1 MTQVNDVRDAHV
13 ETTPAP
19 TVSPWQPLS
28 QPVFRMLWIATVVSN
43 VGSWMSDVGINWSM
57 LTLSADPLDIA
68 LVQAA
73 SSLPMFLFALP
84 SGVMADIVDRRK
96 YLLFSQLWVF
106 IAAAGLTV
114 LSFTGHVTPAV
125 LTVLSFTGHVTPA
138 VLLVATFLLSVG
150 AAMSSP
156 PFQAVVPDLVSKPEL
171 GAAVALNSL
180 GVNISRAIGPALGGF
195 LLSLAGPWMVFALN
209 ALSVVGVALKQLR
222 GRPAQAIQ
230 RLPPEHSLS
239 AGRSRTRYV
248 PAAPVLRNVLVRT
261 VAFFVFGSAGWALLP
276 LVARRELGLG
286 PAGYGVM
293 LACIGLGAIA
303 GAILLPRLRQRLN
316 ADRLMVAASLTFALT
331 MLALAFVRH
340 VWLLNL
346 FEFFTG
352 FAWIAVLSTLNL
364 GAQRSAARWVK
375 ARALAVYLTVFF
387 GSMTAG
393 SAIWGQIASRFG
405 TPTSLVVATLGMVLA
420 SATVFRWKL
429 GKDPDLNLDL
439 SGQPLDGVEID
450 LPNERGP
457 VLVSHE
463 YIIDPQN
470 TRAFLEAVHELR
482 RVRRRA
488 GAMSWAVYEDI
499 ERPGLFIET
508 FLMGSWIE
516 HLRQQERHTMNDLLL
531 QSRVLAFHQ
540 GTTSPAIRY
549 LVAPV

>member
-125 LTVLSFTGHVTPA
+125 L
-138 VLLVATFLLSVG
+138 LVATFLLSVG

-209 ALSVVGVALKQLR
+209 ALSVVGVAWVLWR
-222 GRPAQAIQ
+222 WRPAPSIQ
-230 RLPPEHSLS
+230 RLPPEHFFS
-239 AGRSRTRYV
+239 AVRSGIRYV
-248 PAAPVLRNVLVRT
+248 HAAPVLRNVLVRT

-316 ADRLMVAASLTFALT
+316 ADRLMVAASLVFALT

-439 SGQPLDGVEID
+439 SGQPLDGVEIN

-463 YIIDPQN
+463 YIIDPNN
-470 TRAFLEAVHELR
+470 TKAFLEAVHELR

>member
-13 ETTPAP
+13 ETTPA
-19 TVSPWQPLS
+19 VSPWQPLS

-106 IAAAGLTV
+106 IAAAGLTL
-114 LSFTGHVTPAV
+114 LSFTGHVTP
-125 LTVLSFTGHVTPA
+125 TVLLA
-138 VLLVATFLLSVG
+138 ATFLLSVG
-150 AAMSSP
+150 TAMSSP
-156 PFQAVVPDLVSKPEL
+156 PFQAIVPDLVSKPEL
-171 GAAVALNSL
+171 GSAVALNSL

-209 ALSVVGVALKQLR
+209 ALSVMGVAWVLWR
-222 GRPAQAIQ
+222 WRPAPSVQ
-230 RLPPEHSLS
+230 RLPPEHFFS
-239 AGRSRTRYV
+239 AVRSGIRYV
-248 PAAPVLRNVLVRT
+248 HAAPALRNVLVRT

-316 ADRLMVAASLTFALT
+316 ADRLMVAASLTFAIT

-340 VWLLNL
+340 FWLLNL

-393 SAIWGQIASRFG
+393 SAVWGQIASQFG
-405 TPTSLVVATLGMVLA
+405 TPASLVVATLGMVLA
-420 SATVFRWKL
+420 SMTVFRWKL
-429 GKDPDLNLDL
+429 EKDPDLNLDL
-439 SGQPLDGVEID
+439 SGQPLDGVEIE

-470 TRAFLEAVHELR
+470 AKTFLQAVHELR

>member
-114 LSFTGHVTPAV
+114 LSFTGN
-125 LTVLSFTGHVTPA
+125 VTPA

-150 AAMSSP
+150 A
-156 PFQAVVPDLVSKPEL
+156 
-171 GAAVALNSL
+171 
-180 GVNISRAIGPALGGF
+180 
-195 LLSLAGPWMVFALN
+195 
-209 ALSVVGVALKQLR
+209 
-222 GRPAQAIQ
+222 
-230 RLPPEHSLS
+230 
-239 AGRSRTRYV
+239 
-248 PAAPVLRNVLVRT
+248 
-261 VAFFVFGSAGWALLP
+261 
-276 LVARRELGLG
+276 
-286 PAGYGVM
+286 AGYGVM

-303 GAILLPRLRQRLN
+303 GAILLPRLRQRLD

>member
-13 ETTPAP
+13 ETTPAS

-57 LTLSADPLDIA
+57 LTLSTDPLDIA

-106 IAAAGLTV
+106 IAAAG
-114 LSFTGHVTPAV
+114 

-209 ALSVVGVALKQLR
+209 ALSVVGVAWVLWR
-222 GRPAQAIQ
+222 WRPAPSVQ
-230 RLPPEHSLS
+230 RLPPEHFFS
-239 AGRSRTRYV
+239 AVRSGIRYV
-248 PAAPVLRNVLVRT
+248 HAAPVLRNVLVRT
-261 VAFFVFGSAGWALLP
+261 VAFFVFGSAGWALLT

-303 GAILLPRLRQRLN
+303 GAILLPRLRQRLD

-463 YIIDPQN
+463 YIIDPNN
-470 TRAFLEAVHELR
+470 TKAFLEAVHELR

>member
-114 LSFTGHVTPAV
+114 LSFTGN
-125 LTVLSFTGHVTPA
+125 VTPA

-209 ALSVVGVALKQLR
+209 ALSVVGVAWVLWR
-222 GRPAQAIQ
+222 WRPAPSIQ
-230 RLPPEHSLS
+230 RLPPEHFFS
-239 AGRSRTRYV
+239 AVRSGIRYV
-248 PAAPVLRNVLVRT
+248 HAAPVLRNVLVRT

-293 LACIGLGAIA
+293 LASIGLGAIA
-303 GAILLPRLRQRLN
+303 GAILLPRLRQRLD